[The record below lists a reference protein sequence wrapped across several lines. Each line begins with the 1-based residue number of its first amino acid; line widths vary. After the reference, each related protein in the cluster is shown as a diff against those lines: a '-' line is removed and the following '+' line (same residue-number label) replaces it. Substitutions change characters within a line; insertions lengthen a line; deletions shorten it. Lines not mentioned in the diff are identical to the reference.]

1 MKPRSE
7 STQSTASV
15 IALVVLLCSV
25 LLSAR
30 VRAQVT
36 GATLSGTVTDPSG
49 AVIPHAKIV
58 VKNTATGVVQ
68 TIGTNTAGFYDV
80 PNLLPGPYSVRVS
93 ASGFSTVVRSGI
105 VLTVGANQVL
115 NVSLKVGK
123 VSSLVQVTG
132 AAPMVQLAT
141 SSISAV
147 VNSTT
152 VRQLPLN
159 GRSWSD
165 LAKLQ
170 PGVNAIVTQPSF
182 SAGPDRGSKGF
193 GAQVAISGQR
203 PVENNYRL
211 DGISLNDYG
220 NGGPGSVLGGNLG
233 VDAIQE
239 FSVITTNYSAE
250 YGRTAG
256 GVVNAITKSGT
267 NQFHGDAYEF
277 LRNDAFDAANFFD
290 NFSNTQK
297 LAFQQNQFGA
307 SLGGPISKN
316 HTFFFADYEGLRQ
329 NQGITTVLPVPSL
342 ALRSGVLCSIPQ
354 PGPSGCSTTRISGSP
369 NPDPATGIDKAVLPY
384 LALWQLPNAGVVGN
398 GDIGL
403 YSAVGAHVTSENFVS
418 ARVDRNFSEKDSM
431 FGSYEYDP
439 ASASQPDP
447 AFDTLIQNKTGR
459 SFFALEETHIFN
471 PQWVNSAR
479 IGYSRSV
486 HTNLGLKAINPAAA
500 DPALGVLP
508 GQDTPQIDVPG
519 MTTIQPGLNQV
530 EKLNYWNNSFQAY
543 DDVFATKGIHSLKFG
558 FAVERI
564 QLNEF
569 DFAPASEYPFNSYI
583 QFLTNQPST
592 LLAPVPGIPFPTLGL
607 RGSIFGG
614 YIQDDIRLWPN
625 LTLNAGLRYEM
636 STVPTETNG
645 RLSVLRSPVNQSLQ
659 TAHIGNGIFLKN
671 PTLHNFMPR
680 VGFAWDPFKTG
691 KTSIRGGFG
700 MFDVLPLPYFLGQTA
715 SAAAPFAESGLAV
728 NLLPGD
734 FPTLAVPKALVSPFR
749 MPFVD
754 PNPPKSYVM
763 QWNLSVQRELVS

>member
-250 YGRTAG
+250 YGMTAG

-267 NQFHGDAYEF
+267 NRFHGSAYEF
-277 LRNDAFDAANFFD
+277 IRNDAFDAANFFD
-290 NFSNTQK
+290 NFSNTPK
-297 LAFQQNQFGA
+297 PAFRRNQFGA
-307 SLGGPISKN
+307 SAGGPIQKDK
-316 HTFFFADYEGLRQ
+316 TFIFGDYEGIRQ
-329 NQGITTVLPVPSL
+329 AEGISTLDNVPSL
-342 ALRSGVLCSIPQ
+342 AARQGNLVSGTVTVD
-354 PGPSGCSTTRISGSP
+354 PS
-369 NPDPATGIDKAVLPY
+369 AAKYLPF
-384 LALWQLPNAGVVGN
+384 WPLPNGPVSGDLGTFTFVSNQVV
-398 GDIGL
+398 
-403 YSAVGAHVTSENFVS
+403 SENYWT
-418 ARVDRNFSEKDSM
+418 ARVDHTFSSKDSM
-431 FGSYEYDP
+431 FGTYLYDVTP
-439 ASASQPDP
+439 YHQPDGLNNV
-447 AFDTLIQNKTGR
+447 LINTETDRQ
-459 SFFALEETHIFN
+459 FVVLEETHIFS
-471 PQWVNSAR
+471 PTLVNSVRAGYNR
-479 IGYSRSV
+479 DGVADNIGVS
-486 HTNLGLKAINPAAA
+486 AINPAAA
-500 DPALGVLP
+500 DTSLAAVPGETAAQVNMPAVTSFTGGVL
-508 GQDTPQIDVPG
+508 G
-519 MTTIQPGLNQV
+519 
-530 EKLNYWNNSFQAY
+530 
-543 DDVFATKGIHSLKFG
+543 
-558 FAVERI
+558 
-564 QLNEF
+564 
-569 DFAPASEYPFNSYI
+569 
-583 QFLTNQPST
+583 
-592 LLAPVPGIPFPTLGL
+592 
-607 RGSIFGG
+607 
-614 YIQDDIRLWPN
+614 
-625 LTLNAGLRYEM
+625 NA
-636 STVPTETNG
+636 
-645 RLSVLRSPVNQSLQ
+645 
-659 TAHIGNGIFLKN
+659 
-671 PTLHNFMPR
+671 
-680 VGFAWDPFKTG
+680 
-691 KTSIRGGFG
+691 
-700 MFDVLPLPYFLGQTA
+700 
-715 SAAAPFAESGLAV
+715 
-728 NLLPGD
+728 
-734 FPTLAVPKALVSPFR
+734 
-749 MPFVD
+749 
-754 PNPPKSYVM
+754 
-763 QWNLSVQRELVS
+763 